1 MAVDRDWR
9 WISWTILGIGGL
21 ILAGGLALG
30 LGSLRHVLHG
40 ERADGERTA
49 VLDGLG
55 GLRVEAL
62 PEVLPEALVV
72 VAAAAAAAV
81 VVTSSTSRALSIRL
95 VGIAESAAE
104 VLSVEGLNPWAY

>member
-1 MAVDRDWR
+1 MLVRGRVDALRRGD
-9 WISWTILGIGGL
+9 GGGER
-21 ILAGGLALG
+21 ADGERADGERAD
-30 LGSLRHVLHG
+30 G

-72 VAAAAAAAV
+72 VVVAAAAAV
-81 VVTSSTSRALSIRL
+81 VVTSSTSSALSIRL